1 MPGTSGLLT
10 PFGKMDGLY
19 FDGSDEPDDFKFD
32 FKEAINE
39 IVKRK
44 DVDHITL
51 EFETRED
58 YYKMMN
64 MLRTWND
71 TNISAYSSSLED
83 DNTIVILE
91 EEDLDER
98 ESTS

>member
-1 MPGTSGLLT
+1 
-10 PFGKMDGLY
+10 MDGLY

-51 EFETRED
+51 SFETRED

-71 TNISAYSSSLED
+71 LNISAYSSSLED